1 MQTTSS
7 NQPKHFLVKFDVFSN
22 GEWHGRST
30 FVIAFSVDDAVEH
43 VEKKWAQYGVR
54 NVMAQETF

>member
-7 NQPKHFLVKFDVFSN
+7 DQLKRFLVKFDVFSN
-22 GEWHGRST
+22 GDWHGRST
-30 FVIAFSVDDAVEH
+30 FVVALSVDDAVGH
-43 VEKKWAQYGVR
+43 VELKWSKYGVR